1 MTGSD
6 NDLLWECGIPG
17 VLPSLEYQVSGTNTP
32 LSYTWDGV
40 TYALVVIVATDGSGN
55 ATSTATQIKT
65 LIDAVAYLHDRF
77 RITLVAGN
85 DGSGIVTVMEHTH
98 FQAV

>member
-1 MTGSD
+1 M
-6 NDLLWECGIPG
+6 
-17 VLPSLEYQVSGTNTP
+17 LPSLEYQVSGTNTP

-40 TYALVVIVATDGSGN
+40 NYALVIVVETDGSGN
-55 ATSTATQIKT
+55 AVSTATQIKS

-85 DGSGIVTVMEHTH
+85 DGSGVVTAMAHTH
-98 FQAV
+98 FAAV